1 MEEAE
6 MTALMEKAWAETNTL
21 SEREQNLIAQVV
33 LDTIEDEREW
43 DRQFAASQDMLNFL
57 ADKALAEY
65 HAGQTKEIR
74 A

>member
-1 MEEAE
+1 
-6 MTALMEKAWAETNTL
+6 MTALLEKALSETTTL
-21 SEREQNLIAQVV
+21 SEREQNMIAQIV

-43 DRQFAASQDMLNFL
+43 DRQFAASEEMLDFL

-65 HAGQTKEIR
+65 HAGQTKEIQ

>member
-1 MEEAE
+1 
-6 MTALMEKAWAETNTL
+6 MTALLEKALEETTAL

-33 LDTIEDEREW
+33 LDTIEDEHEW
-43 DRQFAASQDMLNFL
+43 DQQFAASGDMLDFL

-65 HAGQTKEIR
+65 QAGQTKEIR